1 MRHASELLYIVIYF
15 GILFL
20 ILVFKS
26 FRLVGATQAPNAFN
40 AGCAKKWGLIEI
52 DSKENM

>member
-1 MRHASELLYIVIYF
+1 MRHASELLYMVIYF

-20 ILVFKS
+20 ILVVKS